1 MAVNLSARQFKDK
14 DFVQMV
20 LDTISET
27 EIDPKRL
34 SLEITE
40 TVALEDLE
48 YTIATIKEL
57 RTIGV
62 SFSLDDF
69 GTGYSS
75 ISYLKRL
82 PVDLKIDKA

>member
-1 MAVNLSARQFKDK
+1 
-14 DFVQMV
+14 MV

-57 RTIGV
+57 RTIG
-62 SFSLDDF
+62 
-69 GTGYSS
+69 
-75 ISYLKRL
+75 
-82 PVDLKIDKA
+82 